1 MWYGEF
7 GLQGRKFERHIID
20 QVVDGLR
27 SRGGATPGGDT
38 PGSGDSLLLLG
49 EAGIGKSALLRY
61 AADRAGDARVL
72 ATGGVPA
79 EAALPFAGLH
89 ALLGPVLHL
98 LPELPARQAAALS
111 AAFALVPATGVDPF
125 ALAAGTFQLLAAA
138 ARERP
143 LLVLVDDLQ
152 SLDET
157 SREALLFAA
166 RRTPVEGIATLLAA
180 TADGPGCG
188 AENGLRAHRVP
199 RLDPASA
206 RELLLRASPSPVD
219 GAVAD
224 RLVDAAGGLPLALVD
239 LPAALTPAQLA
250 GAAPVRDPLPAGP
263 EARRVFG
270 PRLAALD
277 PAVRAALLVA
287 AAAGDAGFTA
297 TIDAVAALGI
307 DIAALA
313 AAEAAGLVRMEEDGV
328 AFRNP
333 LLRSVAYHEA
343 APANRRAAHR
353 ALAAVTAQV
362 PRAWHLAAAALRP
375 DEETADELERT
386 AAREAAHLPVPEA
399 AQLVERAAELT
410 GPEERRAA
418 RLVSAA
424 ESWQLA
430 GAGERV
436 RDLVDRAGRL
446 TGDLAVRGR
455 AQDLMAREELRRG
468 RAGHAH
474 RQLAREAAR
483 VRGTA
488 PAVAAALLLDAA
500 AGARLAGDTA
510 AALVAVRQAR
520 LVSGAANGALVVE
533 HAAVLACAGR
543 LTEARA
549 LLDER
554 RADLEKEVLAGGGHR
569 TLWTGLPSLLA
580 RLGELDA
587 ALLLVDDLVSRCR
600 LLDVTGLLP
609 GLLVTRAELHLRAG
623 DWDTAAADAGE
634 ATTAAGRL
642 GQDGDAAAAQVCLG
656 RIAAARGARAQCA
669 AHLAQAREVR
679 TRGQLGAL
687 AVPVEAAA
695 GLLELG
701 EGDHEAAYAR
711 LEQIVRQVEAG
722 LAPDP
727 GAVCW
732 LPDFVEAAVRV
743 SRPDEA
749 RRVVAAVSPHAAG
762 SPPFAAAVAR
772 SRALLAAGTDAAEQ
786 WFHAA
791 LRVDGAGA
799 EPFERARDALCY
811 GEWLRRHDRAGEAAP
826 RLAAARATFETLGA
840 APWAGRAGRALS
852 AVDKIPSGTED
863 AAPGPRTPL
872 PRLTEQERRVTLLV
886 GRGAT
891 NREAARELF
900 LSTKTIEFHL
910 RSVYRKLGVRSRAEL
925 ANLVG
930 RSAGDIPG
938 TGAGQTLGR

>member
-20 QVVDGLR
+20 QVVDGL
-27 SRGGATPGGDT
+27 
-38 PGSGDSLLLLG
+38 GSGGGESVLLLG
-49 EAGIGKSALLRY
+49 ETGIGKTALLRY
-61 AADRAGDARVL
+61 AADRAGTARVL

-79 EAALPFAGLH
+79 ESALPFAGLH
-89 ALLGPVLHL
+89 ALLGPVLDL
-98 LPELPARQAAALS
+98 LPELPARQQAALS
-111 AAFALVPATGVDPF
+111 AAFALSPATGVDVF
-125 ALAAGTFQLLAAA
+125 ALAAGTFHLLAAA

-143 LLVLVDDLQ
+143 LVVLVDDLQ
-152 SLDET
+152 SLDAT

-166 RRTPVEGIATLLAA
+166 RRTPGEGIATLLAA
-180 TADGPGCG
+180 TVDAPGCG

-199 RLDPASA
+199 RLDPESA
-206 RELLLRASPSPVD
+206 HALLLRASPAPVD
-219 GAVAD
+219 QSVAD
-224 RLVDAAGGLPLALVD
+224 RLVDAAAGLPLALVD

-287 AAAGDAGFTA
+287 AAAGDAGSGP

-313 AAEAAGLVRMEEDGV
+313 AAEAAGVVRMEEHGIV
-328 AFRNP
+328 FRNP
-333 LLRSVAYHEA
+333 LMRSVTYHEA
-343 APANRRAAHR
+343 TPANRRAAHR
-353 ALAAVTAQV
+353 ALAAVTGHV
-362 PRAWHLAAAALRP
+362 PRAWHLGAAALRP
-375 DEETADELERT
+375 DEQTADELERT

-410 GPEERRAA
+410 GPESRRAA

-424 ESWQLA
+424 EAWQLA
-430 GAGERV
+430 GAGDRV
-436 RDLVDRAGRL
+436 RELVDRAGRL
-446 TGDLAVRGR
+446 TDDLAVRGR
-455 AQDLMAREELRRG
+455 AQDVLAREELRRG
-468 RAGHAH
+468 RAGQAH

-483 VRGTA
+483 VRGAA

-500 AGARLAGDTA
+500 AAARLAGDTA

-520 LVSGAANGALVVE
+520 LVSGAESGALVVE
-533 HAAVLACAGR
+533 HAAVLACAGQ

-569 TLWTGLPSLLA
+569 TLWTGLPPLLA

-587 ALLLVDDLVSRCR
+587 ALLLVDELVARCR

-623 DWDTAAADAGE
+623 DWDTSRADAAE
-634 ATTAAGRL
+634 ATATADRL
-642 GQDGDAAAAQVCLG
+642 GQHGDLAAAQVCLA
-656 RIAAARGARAQCA
+656 RIAAARGARAECA
-669 AHLAQAREVR
+669 GCLARARDLR
-679 TRGQLGAL
+679 SRGRLGVL
-687 AVPVEAAA
+687 AVPVEAAE

-711 LEQIVRQVEAG
+711 LEEIVRQVEAG
-722 LAPDP
+722 RAPDP

-732 LPDFVEAAVRV
+732 LPDFVEAAVWV
-743 SRPDEA
+743 ARPEEA
-749 RRVVAAVSPHAAG
+749 RRVLAAVSPHAAG

-772 SRALLAAGTDAAEQ
+772 SRALLAAGTDAAEE
-786 WFHAA
+786 WFRTA
-791 LRVDGAGA
+791 LRVDDSGA
-799 EPFERARDALCY
+799 EPFERARDELCY
-811 GEWLRRHDRAGEAAP
+811 GEWLRRRDRAGEAAP
-826 RLAAARATFETLGA
+826 RLAAARATFENLGA
-840 APWAGRAGRALS
+840 APWARRALS
-852 AVDKIPSGTED
+852 EVDGVVTGARATLPS
-863 AAPGPRTPL
+863 
-872 PRLTEQERRVTLLV
+872 LTEQERRVTLLV

-930 RSAGDIPG
+930 RSTGGIPSDAGRKP
-938 TGAGQTLGR
+938 